1 MRAAV
6 LTGPGRAIVERAPAP
21 EPGPGEVLVRVEG
34 CGVCG
39 SSLPLWQGRPWF
51 AYPGEPGA
59 PGHEAWGRTD
69 DGRRVTGLSLHGFAE
84 RTVMH
89 EDELVELPPELD
101 GIPFPGEA
109 LGCAVNVV
117 RRAGVRAGEEV
128 AIVGMG
134 FLGTAAARICE
145 LRGAAVTPVRRGERP
160 DGPFPRVIE
169 AAGTQEALDVAS
181 GLVAPNGLLAIA
193 GFHQD
198 GPRRIDLQ
206 SWNWRGLDVVNA
218 HERDPQRV
226 VAGIR
231 EAVSLAASKRLDV
244 EPLVTHRFG
253 LDGIGAAFEAASRR
267 ESGFLKAVVCP

>member
-1 MRAAV
+1 
-6 LTGPGRAIVERAPAP
+6 
-21 EPGPGEVLVRVEG
+21 
-34 CGVCG
+34 
-39 SSLPLWQGRPWF
+39 
-51 AYPGEPGA
+51 
-59 PGHEAWGRTD
+59 
-69 DGRRVTGLSLHGFAE
+69 
-84 RTVMH
+84 
-89 EDELVELPPELD
+89 
-101 GIPFPGEA
+101 
-109 LGCAVNVV
+109 
-117 RRAGVRAGEEV
+117 
-128 AIVGMG
+128 
-134 FLGTAAARICE
+134 
-145 LRGAAVTPVRRGERP
+145 
-160 DGPFPRVIE
+160 VIE

-267 ESGFLKAVVCP
+267 DSGFLKAVVCP